1 MALWVC
7 TEALWG
13 KVHSA
18 AQWSAVCVPGE
29 TMLLAAFW
37 KRCFCLPRGL
47 DPDLGHLVMG
57 TRDQQCRMTAT
68 LCESL
73 ALHAL

>member
-1 MALWVC
+1 M
-7 TEALWG
+7 
-13 KVHSA
+13 
-18 AQWSAVCVPGE
+18 PGE